1 MTDTTSQQSKV
12 VMGALLV
19 WAAVIIYA
27 SSNSIVSALAHIGW
41 QNKIDGRNA
50 ISFCNLLFLGS
61 LISLLPMAVLFRKD
75 WTREKVRALTRKDWI
90 ILTISAGLSSA
101 LTPYLFFIALDA
113 TTVTNVVLVGRIE
126 PPLFL
131 IASAVLL
138 KEKLD
143 WWALTGGLIALCGA
157 VVMFTM
163 NSADGSFA
171 LGKGEIATI
180 FATLSF
186 IASTLITRAGLQG
199 IPMGIFS
206 IYRAVLGTIIFYF
219 LGLYLYGPNH
229 FQDLLEPI
237 VLKWVW
243 VYAIIVIL
251 CGQLAWNLGL
261 KHARGGDIS
270 LATSFSP
277 IAALV
282 IAMLLLGEDPG
293 PGLFP
298 GGLIILAAIAL
309 GQFGRMRGQA
319 AARREEEEERARR
332 EAEVQDTDDALE
344 AEGRLNFKGV

>member
-1 MTDTTSQQSKV
+1 MTNAVAATSPERSHV
-12 VMGALLV
+12 LYGALLV
-19 WAAVIIYA
+19 WAAVFIYA

-61 LISLLPMAVLFRKD
+61 LISLVPMWFMFRKD
-75 WTREKVRALTRKDWI
+75 WTRENLRKVSRKDWVV
-90 ILTISAGLSSA
+90 LTISAGLSSA

-113 TTVTNVVLVGRIE
+113 TSVTNVVLVGRIE

-131 IASAVLL
+131 LATVIFL

-143 WWALTGGLIALCGA
+143 VWALIAGLVALVGA
-157 VVMFTM
+157 VVMFVM
-163 NSADGSFA
+163 NSETGFT
-171 LGKGEIATI
+171 LGKGEIATV

-206 IYRAVLGTIIFYF
+206 IYRCVLGTIIFYF
-219 LGLYLYGPNH
+219 LGLYLYGPGH

-243 VYAIIVIL
+243 VYAIVVIL
-251 CGQLAWNLGL
+251 CGQLAWNFGL
-261 KHARGGDIS
+261 KHARSGDIS

-277 IAALV
+277 LAAIGL
-282 IAMLLLGEDPG
+282 AMLILGEEPG
-293 PGLFP
+293 PGLIP
-298 GGLIILAAIAL
+298 GGAIILIAIGI
-309 GQFGRMRGQA
+309 GQFARLRAHA
-319 AARREEEEERARR
+319 ADRLETKSELKPEE
-332 EAEVQDTDDALE
+332 TLK
-344 AEGRLNFKGV
+344 AEGKINFKGA